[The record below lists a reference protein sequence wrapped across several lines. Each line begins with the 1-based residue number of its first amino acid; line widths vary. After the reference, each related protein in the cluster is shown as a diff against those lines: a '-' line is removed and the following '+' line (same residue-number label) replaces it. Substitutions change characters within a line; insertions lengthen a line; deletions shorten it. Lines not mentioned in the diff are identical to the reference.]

1 MDRKEAE
8 SKRAS
13 VGWSTAQGLHV
24 APPPPYTIF
33 LEVNPPAV
41 AADGAASI
49 HGCALSSSC
58 SYDCASEALSWI
70 SVIHCSICSSQIQQ
84 AGKPSSYTFPQQMLS
99 KRVTRC
105 YHNRQHPPPPPSCQI
120 NTSVLNSKRVKSSLL
135 LHSERELQV

>member
-13 VGWSTAQGLHV
+13 AWWSTAKGLHV
-24 APPPPYTIF
+24 PPPPPYTIF

-41 AADGAASI
+41 AADGAPSV

-58 SYDCASEALSWI
+58 SYDCTSEALSWI

-105 YHNRQHPPPPPSCQI
+105 YHDRQHPPTPTQLPNKHIS
-120 NTSVLNSKRVKSSLL
+120 LNSKRVKSSLRI
-135 LHSERELQV
+135 HSERKQQV